1 MDADEPVAAADHR
14 AAEPV
19 EEADAGEPAK
29 KKQKQKDKEKKKH
42 KHKHKKDK
50 HKGEAEVNGQAVQI
64 SLRRRACVTKHA

>member
-1 MDADEPVAAADHR
+1 MDVDEPVASADER

-29 KKQKQKDKEKKKH
+29 KKHKQKDKEKKKH

-50 HKGEAEVNGQAVQI
+50 HQGEAEVNGNVAQVFR
-64 SLRRRACVTKHA
+64 STVFTRH